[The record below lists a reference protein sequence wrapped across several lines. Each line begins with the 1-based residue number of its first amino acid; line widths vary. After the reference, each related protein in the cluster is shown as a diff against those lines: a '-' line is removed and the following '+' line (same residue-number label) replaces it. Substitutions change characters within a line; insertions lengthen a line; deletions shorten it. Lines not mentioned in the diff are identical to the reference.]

1 MVLENNNTAN
11 SDFLAQTMQ
20 ANVSLMQHAWEYTID
35 AWQKTFLFHDVL
47 RKRGNNFIDH
57 LKKGNPPV
65 LTFKYKIISDGRNL
79 ARPVNYAL
87 ARILPKPGN
96 NYIPGSR
103 PVVIIDPRAGHGPGI
118 GGFKEDSEIGIALK
132 NRHPVYFILFYSNP
146 VLGQTINDV
155 LEAEI
160 AFLEIVAKLHSDA
173 DKPAVIGNCQAGW
186 ATALLAANRPD
197 LTGPIILNGAPL
209 SYWSGKGLNNPMR
222 FRGGL
227 FGGNWLASMLADL
240 GNGRFDGAHL
250 VAGFEDLNPA
260 NTYWKKQYNLYAAID
275 TQEDRYLAFERWWG
289 GFFFMTKEEIHF
301 ITESLF
307 VGNRLEQGKL
317 SGNNGRADL
326 KNIEDPIIVFA
337 SHGDN
342 ITAPQQAL
350 NWIARTWGSDENIK
364 NQGRIIIYLIHGD
377 IGHLGIFVS
386 SKIANKEHKELF
398 KNIDVFEYLAPGL
411 YEMIVD
417 DEKNAAGRPDIQF
430 QSRKLQDIADL
441 NDLVGEKE
449 FEIVNAVS
457 KANENLYNTLL
468 SPFINIFSSEY
479 SAAFIRKCH
488 PLRLERYLGSD
499 LNPAMIPVKT
509 MSSFIRKNRKP
520 AAKDNPFSKIEKHA
534 ADCLGIMLDF
544 YRDQRDSM
552 NSMLFYSLYG
562 NPVTNAFFTLL
573 EQKTAQLETEM
584 EEIHQKSALSEHDM
598 DLESWK
604 KLFQTGDFIDGV
616 ARILMLISGNKN
628 VFTHNELKT
637 IKNIRSFHDSMKKIS
652 RQELLEKLKQQ
663 AAIVHKS
670 PVHALDGLAAI
681 FKTPSDRNL
690 AFEIA
695 NHIAIADNDDLS
707 SEDINMLDRIS
718 EQFEKNPV
726 SA

>member
-1 MVLENNNTAN
+1 MVLENCESNINVQTE
-11 SDFLAQTMQ
+11 TMQ
-20 ANVSLMQHAWEYTID
+20 ANLSLMQNAWEYTID
-35 AWQKTFLFHDVL
+35 AWQKTFLFHDVV
-47 RKRGNNFIDH
+47 RKRGNDYIEH

-65 LTFKYKIISDGRNL
+65 LTFKYKIISDGRKL
-79 ARPVNYAL
+79 ATPVNYAL
-87 ARILPKPGN
+87 ARILPEPDK

-132 NRHPVYFILFYSNP
+132 NRHPVYFILFFSNP
-146 VLGQTINDV
+146 VAGQTINDV

-160 AFLEIVAKLHSDA
+160 GFLEIVAKLHPDA

-197 LTGPIILNGAPL
+197 LTGPIMLNGAPL

-250 VAGFEDLNPA
+250 VAGFEGLNPA
-260 NTYWKKQYNLYAAID
+260 NTYWKKQYNLYAGVDA
-275 TQEDRYLAFERWWG
+275 QEKRYLDFERWWG

-317 SGNNGRADL
+317 SVNKGKVDL

-386 SKIANKEHKELF
+386 GKVANKEHKELF
-398 KNIDVFEYLAPGL
+398 ENIDVFEYLAPGL
-411 YEMIVD
+411 YEMIVED
-417 DEKNAAGRPDIQF
+417 GNGSDRRPDIQF
-430 QSRKLQDIADL
+430 QSRKLKDIADL

-449 FEIVNAVS
+449 FEIVNALS
-457 KANENLYNTLL
+457 RTNEKLYNTFL
-468 SPFINIFSSEY
+468 SPFINLISSEY
-479 SAAFIRKCH
+479 SAAFIRKFH
-488 PLRLERYLGSD
+488 PLRMERYLGSD

-509 MSSFIRKNRKP
+509 MSSFIREQRKP
-520 AAKDNPFSKIEKHA
+520 ASKDNPFLQIEKYG
-534 ADCLGIMLDF
+534 ADSLGIMLDF
-544 YRDQRDSM
+544 YRDQR
-552 NSMLFYSLYG
+552 NSINSTLFYSLYG
-562 NPVTNAFFTLL
+562 NPATVALFELL
-573 EQKTAQLETEM
+573 KQKTSQLETDIEKIRRK
-584 EEIHQKSALSEHDM
+584 EALSEHDM
-598 DLESWK
+598 DTDSWK
-604 KLFQTGDFIDGV
+604 NLFQTGDFVDGI
-616 ARILMLISGNKN
+616 ARILILISGNDN

-637 IKNIRSFHDSMKKIS
+637 IKNIRSFHDSMKNIS
-652 RQELLEKLKQQ
+652 RKELLEKLKKQ
-663 AAIVHKS
+663 AKIVHKDS
-670 PVHALDGLAAI
+670 THALDGLATI

-707 SEDINMLDRIS
+707 REDINMIDRLS
-718 EQFEKNPV
+718 EQFKKNPV
-726 SA
+726 